1 MGVLRST
8 LKWFTLIRGM
18 MDEFHVSR
26 TSSGVVVLLLVVTTK
41 LTSIVFPVEV
51 AMVFCY
57 ILLDGENLT
66 FDLTLFLYLLSHFGQ

>member
-1 MGVLRST
+1 MLRST
-8 LKWFTLIRGM
+8 LKWFTLILGM
-18 MDEFHVSR
+18 MDEFSR

-57 ILLDGENLT
+57 ILLDGKYLT
-66 FDLTLFLYLLSHFGQ
+66 FDLTLFLYLLSHFGQLAHQ